1 MLQLM
6 VVYFGPY
13 YLFRIKVGSSYR
25 LWATFI
31 GFVINYAAYFAEIYR
46 SGIQSMP
53 VGQYE
58 AAEILGYGKAQ
69 TFFKIILPQ
78 VIKRILPSVTNEV
91 ITLVKDTSLAFTLS
105 VAEMFSIAKALAA
118 SQTNMMPFVA
128 AAVFTIFS
136 IWLWQ
141 LQWNG
146 LRKAGLL
153 PIEAGGMWKMNLLE
167 LNHVEKIIRRSV
179 GFKGYFTECERGRDR
194 VHHRAVR
201 LWQID
206 AAALR
211 DDAGDDGP
219 RRDRIFRKESSLD
232 GRGWQ
237 GQLCGQEG
245 HEGDPQPVRSGIP
258 EF

>member
-146 LRKAGLL
+146 LRKSWIITDRSGR
-153 PIEAGGMWKMNLLE
+153 N
-167 LNHVEKIIRRSV
+167 VENEPVRIKSCGKIIRRSV

-194 VHHRAVR
+194 VHHRTVR
-201 LWQID
+201 LQVNRRFC
-206 AAALR
+206 AA
-211 DDAGDDGP
+211 
-219 RRDRIFRKESSLD
+219 RRCWRR
-232 GRGWQ
+232 WTTA
-237 GQLCGQEG
+237 
-245 HEGDPQPVRSGIP
+245 RSYI
-258 EF
+258 